1 MPTFPQTLIALKQEA
16 RAICK
21 GVLPDEVDF
30 RDLSLELQR
39 GNLFVT
45 LHSDECLSQM
55 EEGDNIVRVSTQMMM
70 RASTSLSNGE
80 LFSISS
86 SSPASKVSA
95 VTVTSQGF
103 LIPLQRSLTPGLSG
117 SPITEG
123 PSFKKARF
131 NYTDINGTFR

>member
-21 GVLPDEVDF
+21 GVLPEEVDF

-55 EEGDNIVRVSTQMMM
+55 EEGENIVRVSTQMMM

-86 SSPASKVSA
+86 SSPASKVSL
-95 VTVTSQGF
+95 S
-103 LIPLQRSLTPGLSG
+103 PLHHRDF
-117 SPITEG
+117 
-123 PSFKKARF
+123 SFVAEKPDSRIEWF
-131 NYTDINGTFR
+131 HDDRRT